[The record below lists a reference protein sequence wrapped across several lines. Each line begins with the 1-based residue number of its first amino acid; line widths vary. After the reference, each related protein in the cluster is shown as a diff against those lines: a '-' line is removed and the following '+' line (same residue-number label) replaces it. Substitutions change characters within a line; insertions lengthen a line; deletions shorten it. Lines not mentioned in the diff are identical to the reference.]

1 MTTEIAGLIHITGAY
16 NAGKTTLAI
25 TYDPLHTVMFDF
37 ERSAEGFVCELPV
50 GKYYDMAGNGVAL
63 YNAVTNAFNSVPAG
77 QFSVAII
84 DNISPLEQAI
94 VAYVEQNPRQF
105 GLTPG
110 QVEKSNQLI
119 YGPARQEFRRLL
131 DVLHRAGCRTII
143 VTSQLQEKYLMAGRP
158 SGIMY
163 PRSMNT
169 LAPLS
174 SLTLWLRPRPASRVP
189 SALVVK
195 DRLGR
200 PLWVTEIG
208 ADYVIV
214 RTPRGE
220 EKLSGVWYNAVVR
233 AMRMNEITS
242 LPAAVPVQRLP
253 RRIPVCTWSAI
264 RRYLDEPADW
274 DNPAPGEV
282 PDEEE
287 LRLLSGTLSPEQ
299 RDMLR
304 LAVLDAE
311 REAKTSR
318 SEDDGDIP
326 ATAGELVA
334 RAIGELH
341 LSPSDIVAALGRPAG
356 EVDDF
361 AAAWRTLQ
369 EYKK

>member
-1 MTTEIAGLIHITGAY
+1 
-16 NAGKTTLAI
+16 
-25 TYDPLHTVMFDF
+25 
-37 ERSAEGFVCELPV
+37 
-50 GKYYDMAGNGVAL
+50 
-63 YNAVTNAFNSVPAG
+63 
-77 QFSVAII
+77 
-84 DNISPLEQAI
+84 
-94 VAYVEQNPRQF
+94 
-105 GLTPG
+105 
-110 QVEKSNQLI
+110 
-119 YGPARQEFRRLL
+119 
-131 DVLHRAGCRTII
+131 
-143 VTSQLQEKYLMAGRP
+143 
-158 SGIMY
+158 
-163 PRSMNT
+163 
-169 LAPLS
+169 
-174 SLTLWLRPRPASRVP
+174 
-189 SALVVK
+189 
-195 DRLGR
+195 
-200 PLWVTEIG
+200 
-208 ADYVIV
+208 
-214 RTPRGE
+214 
-220 EKLSGVWYNAVVR
+220 
-233 AMRMNEITS
+233 MNEITS